1 MVGCFSGKRHHKQN
15 HISRGRLSFEL
26 PARSLSWE
34 PSSPWRSL
42 TFLGEAWSADATVA
56 SQILWLVYSPGCRR
70 SQHTWSPCAAT
81 PGRSTAAPQLLLQAP
96 GAAGN
101 IRWPSTWPAS
111 TPRSPRSQSSTEY
124 SQGWGDPPPCSA
136 FSLGLSQEARSPTG
150 RLGGWGLGAGWSQ
163 LREEKGPRLHW
174 VVWLH

>member
-42 TFLGEAWSADATVA
+42 AFLGEAWSADATVA
-56 SQILWLVYSPGCRR
+56 SQMLWLVYSPGGQR
-70 SQHTWSPCAAT
+70 SQHTWSPCATT

-124 SQGWGDPPPCSA
+124 SQGWGDPLHALLSLWGFLKRRKVPQAVWADGGSGLVCRNCGRRRGHA
-136 FSLGLSQEARSPTG
+136 FNG
-150 RLGGWGLGAGWSQ
+150 
-163 LREEKGPRLHW
+163 
-174 VVWLH
+174 